1 MSKKLAVAVL
11 GMSVVVA
18 GVAWKRTLEN
28 SLPGHTLS
36 ATMTAQGGDPG
47 VALAVVVPIGVLY
60 RQPS

>member
-18 GVAWKRTLEN
+18 GVAWKKTLES

-36 ATMTAQGGDPG
+36 VAMTAQGGDP
-47 VALAVVVPIGVLY
+47 VPRPPVPTG
-60 RQPS
+60 PKAN

>member
-28 SLPGHTLS
+28 SLPEHTLS
-36 ATMTAQGGDPG
+36 ATMTAQGGDP
-47 VALAVVVPIGVLY
+47 VPRPVPPI
-60 RQPS
+60 PPAN

>member
-28 SLPGHTLS
+28 SATRASHTTGQL
-36 ATMTAQGGDPG
+36 T
-47 VALAVVVPIGVLY
+47 
-60 RQPS
+60 